1 MSTNKLE
8 VRLLGIDD
16 ISPYEAN
23 AKIHDAEQVAKIA
36 KSIKEFGWDTPIV
49 VDENFVIIK
58 GHGRRLAAISLGYKE
73 VPVIVRND
81 LTEDQVKAAR
91 LADNRV
97 AMGDY
102 DTKLLQQEIE
112 NLQFD
117 MSGLFDDKELEF
129 MTQDI
134 GLMNDEAFIDD
145 VDNEVAEQQKEV
157 EVQIKETA
165 QRQVSVV
172 KALGF
177 NTVSASDE
185 LYVNRFIA
193 KISAE
198 FGETPEKAFGMF
210 VKSILENDSD

>member
-1 MSTNKLE
+1 MSTSKLE

-49 VDENFVIIK
+49 VDENFMIIK

-129 MTQDI
+129 MTHDI

-145 VDNEVAEQQKEV
+145 VDSEVAEQQKEV
-157 EVQIKETA
+157 EAQIKETA
-165 QRQVSVV
+165 ERQVSVV

-177 NTVSASDE
+177 NTISASDE

-210 VKSILENDSD
+210 IKSILENDGD